1 MKLLLDQGERVRHG
15 LETQVMELQDKL
27 KQAHG
32 PEAAKEV
39 LMKVGRRVCVLIVSV
54 MSNSV
59 APWTVAPA
67 RLLCPWNSPVK
78 NTRVGC
84 HSLLQGNLPNPGIKP
99 RSPALQILYHLTPG
113 KAQGVGWGT
122 LISAPFQQEHP
133 QVCSSIVSPKYGEEV
148 ADCLFR
154 VLSGRLSGGV
164 IPETEWWISFSLT
177 RHCRGQKAP
186 VHVPNRS
193 DVLNT
198 YFLTDW
204 INE

>member
-1 MKLLLDQGERVRHG
+1 MDCKTSNNYKTITTKKLRQ
-15 LETQVMELQDKL
+15 
-27 KQAHG
+27 
-32 PEAAKEV
+32 
-39 LMKVGRRVCVLIVSV
+39 
-54 MSNSV
+54 
-59 APWTVAPA
+59 
-67 RLLCPWNSPVK
+67 
-78 NTRVGC
+78 
-84 HSLLQGNLPNPGIKP
+84 
-99 RSPALQILYHLTPG
+99 TPG

-148 ADCLFR
+148 SDCLFR

-177 RHCRGQKAP
+177 RHCRGQKAS